1 MELEMIESAQT
12 ELTMAGLDPVNEAYI
27 AWLCA
32 ESECERALRAWFDG
46 DPMAYVAYTAALERE
61 EAAACDLQR
70 SPRSRHASRV
80 PGANEVSR

>member
-1 MELEMIESAQT
+1 MIESAQT
-12 ELTMAGLDPVNEAYI
+12 ELTMAGLDPLDEAYI

-46 DPMAYVAYTAALERE
+46 DPMAYVAYTVALERE

-70 SPRSRHASRV
+70 SSEVPRSGHASRV
-80 PGANEVSR
+80 PGANEVGR